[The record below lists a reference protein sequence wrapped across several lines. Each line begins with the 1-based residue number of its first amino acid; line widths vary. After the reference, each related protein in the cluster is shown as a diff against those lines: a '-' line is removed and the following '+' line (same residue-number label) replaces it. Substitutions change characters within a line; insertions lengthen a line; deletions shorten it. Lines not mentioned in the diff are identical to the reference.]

1 MNILERKENRLFLI
15 LGGFFIANAL
25 IAEFIGIKIFS
36 LENTLGLN
44 TFYYKIFGEKV
55 SFDLTAG
62 VMLWPIVFV
71 LTDIINEYFG
81 IRGVRFLSYLTVALI
96 SYAFIGVYF
105 AINLSPTSW
114 WIESVASSGIPN
126 FQKAFEK
133 IFGQGLWI
141 IAGSL
146 TAFLIGQI
154 VDVRVFQK
162 LKSITGENKI
172 WLRASGSTLISQL
185 IDSFVVLFIAFKIG
199 ADWSWSLFLAVG
211 ISNYIFKFIIAIV
224 MTPFIYL
231 SHTIIDNFLGNNLAL
246 KMKKEASNMG

>member
-36 LENTLGLN
+36 LENTLGLD
-44 TFYYKIFGEKV
+44 TFYYKIFEEKV

-81 IRGVRFLSYLTVALI
+81 IKGVRFLSFLTVGLI
-96 SYAFIGVYF
+96 SYAFLGVYF
-105 AINLSPTSW
+105 AINLSPTKW
-114 WIESVASSGIPN
+114 WIESAISSGIPN

-172 WLRASGSTLISQL
+172 WLRATGSTLISQL

-211 ISNYIFKFIIAIV
+211 ISNYIFKFVIAV
-224 MTPFIYL
+224 AMTPFIYL
-231 SHTIIDNFLGNNLAL
+231 SHTIIDNFLGDDLAL